1 MLDIKK
7 VKSTNNVEVVG
18 ILSELNIEEK
28 VTSDGRKYI
37 QGEATVKVDQEY
49 RGELTENEVVV
60 RMFSMRNKKDGSP
73 NRIYDNILNM
83 RENFTSLAAAE
94 SPENASHVSISSGQ
108 LRESMYL
115 DKSTNLP
122 KTGGFQISSNFMN
135 KAKPGEEQHA
145 TFELSGVIGDIK
157 DEIDNNGDETG
168 RLIVKFIVV
177 NFDGTVDVIDLIAEE
192 PTAVNHIRNNWET
205 GETVCLAGVINM
217 VKKVIETEIEQ
228 GFGKPIKK
236 HKTVFRR
243 ELVIT
248 SGSQSGLDEEF
259 SYDGDAIK
267 LALDERTSKINALSE
282 KNKPKAKPTS
292 GFSFDSNAGF

>member
-135 KAKPGEEQHA
+135 KAKSGEEQHA

-157 DEIDNNGDETG
+157 DEMDNNGDETG

-282 KNKPKAKPTS
+282 KNKPKAKPAG

>member
-37 QGEATVKVDQEY
+37 QGEATIKVDQEY

-60 RMFSMRNKKDGSP
+60 RMFSMRNKKDGSL

-135 KAKPGEEQHA
+135 KAKSGEEQHA

-177 NFDGTVDVIDLIAEE
+177 NYDGTVDVIDLIAEE

-267 LALDERTSKINALSE
+267 LALDERTNKINALSE
-282 KNKPKAKPTS
+282 KSKPKAKPAG
-292 GFSFDSNAGF
+292 GFSFDSNVGF

>member
-7 VKSTNNVEVVG
+7 VQSTNRVTIMGTLN
-18 ILSELNIEEK
+18 ELNIEEK
-28 VTSDGRKYI
+28 VSGEGKEYV
-37 QGEATVKVDQEY
+37 QGTASIKVDQEI
-49 RGELTENEVVV
+49 GGKHVENIIPI
-60 RMFSMRNKKDGSP
+60 RMFSMRLKKDGGK
-73 NRIYDNILNM
+73 NVVYDGIVKM
-83 RENFTSLAAAE
+83 KENFTSLAAAE
-94 SPENASHVSISSGQ
+94 TPSQASKVIINGGQ
-108 LRESMYL
+108 LQENMWL
-115 DKSTNLP
+115 DKTTNQLR
-122 KTGGFQISSNFMN
+122 TAFQISSNFMK
-135 KAKPGEEQHA
+135 KANPEDEEKA

-157 DEIDNNGDETG
+157 DEMDNNGDETG

-217 VKKVIETEIEQ
+217 VKKVVETEIEQ

-282 KNKPKAKPTS
+282 KNKPKAKPAS